1 MRTARV
7 TPTMLALAVTIV
19 APAAARTPEADCQAG
34 RERLAG
40 HARAAAQAPLPWPT
54 PAAGAPDV
62 DRVACRDVAATL
74 DAAVKARRRELG
86 AREAQAG
93 AIPLA
98 PLRGQTTTAVAR
110 ELAAQFDAWPEAASQ
125 VGLLDQ
131 AGKGRVDAA
140 ADSPATDAFRVIR
153 LPADGS
159 LGG

>member
-1 MRTARV
+1 SV
-7 TPTMLALAVTIV
+7 KL
-19 APAAARTPEADCQAG
+19 DF
-34 RERLAG
+34 
-40 HARAAAQAPLPWPT
+40 ARAAHAQGQLETLEQEKRRLERELAALPQSPAAQAPLPSPT

-110 ELAAQFDAWPEAASQ
+110 ERRRRSRGGA
-125 VGLLDQ
+125 
-131 AGKGRVDAA
+131 
-140 ADSPATDAFRVIR
+140 SPACS
-153 LPADGS
+153 PASPPRRRRPSRERGPS
-159 LGG
+159 SSRTCVARRSGCSRS